1 MCYGNLNTNYYF
13 GFEVLTVVGIETA
26 IVLHLSLAAVVTVN
40 THGKWEQRQN
50 FISSN
55 YNGVFH
61 TGCVVDSR
69 FFNFV
74 NN

>member
-13 GFEVLTVVGIETA
+13 GFVVGMET
-26 IVLHLSLAAVVTVN
+26 TVS
-40 THGKWEQRQN
+40 TRGKCEQRQS

-55 YNGVFH
+55 YIGVFH
-61 TGCVVDSR
+61 TDCVMDSR